1 MFVTG
6 DHGCVQLRR
15 RSGLT
20 MTSSVRPEDIN
31 ELVNRFSFIGAEQNL
46 IQGDRIEIST
56 TDPRGLVFLDPAF
69 WEDGRVHHNA
79 MLYAHINAMGGVR
92 VFRSFADALNSD
104 KNKAANVRHF
114 DGAPI
119 PLTVDVRDTGYHPLG
134 GVTRFTFNTDRAA
147 VETTSLGDL
156 FTEQYSAGNITGSG
170 TIDCLFEAKYQRCT
184 GGKGAGETELS
195 MLLPQIILRTELGG
209 QFDAILQLLDEGD
222 GKPVF
227 YEITAITTRTGLT
240 VAPGGMIEVAMDFVT
255 TGEFAL
261 RVGEP
266 AGYLLKE
273 DYDRI
278 RKEQDLDFLLTEPTD

>member
-31 ELVNRFSFIGAEQNL
+31 ELINRFRFVGAEQNL

-79 MLYAHINAMGGVR
+79 MLYAHINAMGGIR
-92 VFRSFADALNSD
+92 PYRSFTEALNNDEQSAG
-104 KNKAANVRHF
+104 KVISFA
-114 DGAPI
+114 GAPI
-119 PLTVDVRDTGYHPLG
+119 PVTIDIRDTGYHPLG

-156 FTEQYSAGNITGSG
+156 WSSTARGTSPAAARSTACSRPSISAA
-170 TIDCLFEAKYQRCT
+170 LAARALAK
-184 GGKGAGETELS
+184 LS
-195 MLLPQIILRTELGG
+195 
-209 QFDAILQLLDEGD
+209 
-222 GKPVF
+222 
-227 YEITAITTRTGLT
+227 
-240 VAPGGMIEVAMDFVT
+240 
-255 TGEFAL
+255 
-261 RVGEP
+261 
-266 AGYLLKE
+266 
-273 DYDRI
+273 
-278 RKEQDLDFLLTEPTD
+278 

>member
-31 ELVNRFSFIGAEQNL
+31 ELINRFSFVGAEQNL

-56 TDPRGLVFLDPAF
+56 TDPRGLVFLDPSW
-69 WEDGRVHHNA
+69 WEDGTVHRNA
-79 MLYAHINAMGGVR
+79 TLFTHVNAVGGIR
-92 VFRSFADALNSD
+92 PYRSFTEALNNDEQSAG
-104 KNKAANVRHF
+104 KVISFA
-114 DGAPI
+114 GAPI
-119 PLTVDVRDTGYHPLG
+119 PVTIDIRDTGYHPLG

-170 TIDCLFEAKYQRCT
+170 TIDCLFEAKHQRCT

-227 YEITAITTRTGLT
+227 YEITAITTRTGVT